1 MKSCK
6 DLSATLTKKP
16 EPSNWGDTVR
26 SFEISLAATAT
37 KERAQY
43 EKKYLKSD
51 LRFIGANAANVH
63 RQVKDFYLD
72 HKSIS
77 RTELFELTKALW
89 ATDCHELRSIAIG
102 LLVRYS
108 NHTYARDLPLFRLW
122 IMESAG
128 WAHVDWISTD
138 VLGSLYSRFPEIAT
152 ILKIWAK
159 DKDFWVRRASI
170 LTLLDEARHGNEK
183 AFELFSELASPM
195 IGEKEFFIRKAIG
208 WILREVSKR
217 QPTWTFEFLRAHA
230 TQASGLTFREGSKY
244 LPENQRQSLGKAR
257 NFQK

>member
-1 MKSCK
+1 MQSCK
-6 DLSATLTKKP
+6 GLSATLTRKAKH
-16 EPSNWGDTVR
+16 SNWSDTVC
-26 SFEISLAATAT
+26 SLELALIATAT

-51 LRFIGANAANVH
+51 LRFIGANAADVH
-63 RQVKDFYLD
+63 RQVKGFYLD

-77 RTELFELTKALW
+77 RTEMFELTKALW

-108 NHTYARDLPLFRLW
+108 NHTDARDLPLFRRW

-138 VLGSLYSRFPEIAT
+138 VLGSLYSRFPEIAIT
-152 ILKIWAK
+152 LKIWSK

-208 WILREVSKR
+208 WILREVSKG
-217 QPTWTFEFLRAHA
+217 QPTWTLKFLQRHA
-230 TQASGLTFREGSKY
+230 AQASGLTFREGSKY
-244 LPENQRQSLGKAR
+244 LSESQRRLLESERDVK
-257 NFQK
+257 K